1 VGQQAVDRKH
11 IVFLKVAETGNLTAA
26 SRELRIAQPSLTRT
40 VNKLE
45 EEFGTPL
52 FNRLPR
58 GMELTEAGKTLL
70 QHLSEMNV
78 LFDRAKRDVEAVRKG
93 YFETI
98 KIGAGLTYQLLLMP
112 RLLKLMMERFPNT
125 SFSVSTGSAESHI
138 QDLVDGHLDFVITAA
153 LDRFRD
159 PRLDVRLLG
168 VIQHGVVHRPG
179 TLRDFPEDEP
189 MPLHALADCNWILF
203 QTDGEMK
210 ESLNQRF
217 FRLGLPA
224 PRVVLSTNSLQLGL
238 DVMREQNL
246 IMLAPTL
253 LRSRLSQQGF
263 LLNKTSEPLWQH
275 DSGIAIHRA
284 NRGHPVLDIL
294 AELVE
299 EFVSQSPEFEEL
311 K

>member
-1 VGQQAVDRKH
+1 MDRKH
-11 IVFLKVAETGNLTAA
+11 FVFLKVAETGNLTAA

-40 VNKLE
+40 MNKLE
-45 EEFGTPL
+45 EEFGMPL

-70 QHLSEMNV
+70 RHLSEMSV
-78 LFDRAKRDVEAVRKG
+78 IFDRAKRDVEAVRKG

-112 RLLKLMMERFPNT
+112 RLLKLLMERFPNT

-138 QDLVDGHLDFVITAA
+138 QDLIDGRLDFVITAA
-153 LDRFRD
+153 LDQFRD
-159 PRLDVRLLG
+159 PSLDVRLLG
-168 VIQHGVVHRPG
+168 VIEHGVVHRPG
-179 TLRDFPEDEP
+179 TLPDMPEDEA
-189 MPLHALADCNWILF
+189 MPLHALADYSWVLF
-203 QTDGEMK
+203 QTEGEMK

-217 FRLGLPA
+217 FRLGLPS

-263 LLNKTSEPLWQH
+263 LLNKTPEPLWQH
-275 DSGIAIHRA
+275 DSGIATHRT
-284 NRGHPVLDIL
+284 NRGHPVLNALTD
-294 AELVE
+294 LVE
-299 EFVSQSPEFEEL
+299 TFVNRSPDFKEL

>member
-1 VGQQAVDRKH
+1 VDRKH

-40 VNKLE
+40 MNKLE

-98 KIGAGLTYQLLLMP
+98 RIGAGLTYQLLLMP
-112 RLLKLMMERFPNT
+112 RLLKPMMERFPNT

-138 QDLVDGHLDFVITAA
+138 RDLIDGRLDFVITAA
-153 LDRFRD
+153 LDQFRD

-168 VIQHGVVHRPG
+168 QIKHGVVHRAG
-179 TLRDFPEDEP
+179 TLPDLPEDEP
-189 MPLHALADCNWILF
+189 MPLHALADCNWVLF
-203 QTDGEMK
+203 QTEGEMK
-210 ESLNQRF
+210 ESLSQRF

-238 DVMREQNL
+238 DVMHEQNL

-253 LRSRLSQQGF
+253 LRHRLSQQGF
-263 LLNKTSEPLWQH
+263 LLNTTTEPLWQH
-275 DSGIAIHRA
+275 DSGIATHRA
-284 NRGHPVLDIL
+284 NRGHPVLNVL
-294 AELVE
+294 TELVE
-299 EFVSQSPEFEEL
+299 NFISRSLEFKDL